1 MVLGK
6 NSVFPLCKE
15 YCSNIQF
22 LKTDENSMLRRQT
35 GIF

>member
-15 YCSNIQF
+15 YWNNIQF